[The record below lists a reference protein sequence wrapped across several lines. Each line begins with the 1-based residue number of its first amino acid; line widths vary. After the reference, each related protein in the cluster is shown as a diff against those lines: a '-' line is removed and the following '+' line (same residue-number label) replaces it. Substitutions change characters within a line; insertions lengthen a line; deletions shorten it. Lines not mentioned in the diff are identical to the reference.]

1 MKLYFDCTSGVS
13 SDMILNALTGL
24 GADTGA
30 AQRLRIEEEGH
41 SQHSHGGHAHHHSHR
56 SHREIRRLIEE
67 SELPQPVK
75 DIMCSIY
82 LVIARAEAKVHESD
96 VENVHFH
103 EVGRPQA
110 IRNIAGIAV
119 GLEDLGV
126 QEILCSELHDGKGFI
141 ECSHGRIPVP
151 VPAVVNIAQ
160 AHDLKLHLT
169 EVEGELVTPTGAA
182 IVAAVRTDEQLP
194 KHFHVKKIGIGAGKR
209 DYESPGILRAML
221 IEETGT
227 DKDWIFRLETNID
240 DCSGEA
246 MGYVMKRLMK
256 AGAKDVHYIPV
267 FMKKNR
273 PAYELVVLCE
283 ECDIPEMEQII
294 FEETTTIGIRRMEME
309 RTVLKREQMKMKTE
323 LGEASVK
330 MCTLPN
336 GKHRC
341 YPDYEDV
348 KKIAKRR
355 GISYDE
361 VYRQIRQS
369 AEESRG
375 NQK

>member
-1 MKLYFDCTSGVS
+1 M
-13 SDMILNALTGL
+13 
-24 GADTGA
+24 
-30 AQRLRIEEEGH
+30 
-41 SQHSHGGHAHHHSHR
+41 
-56 SHREIRRLIEE
+56 
-67 SELPQPVK
+67 
-75 DIMCSIY
+75 
-82 LVIARAEAKVHESD
+82 
-96 VENVHFH
+96 
-103 EVGRPQA
+103 
-110 IRNIAGIAV
+110 
-119 GLEDLGV
+119 
-126 QEILCSELHDGKGFI
+126 
-141 ECSHGRIPVP
+141 
-151 VPAVVNIAQ
+151 
-160 AHDLKLHLT
+160 
-169 EVEGELVTPTGAA
+169 
-182 IVAAVRTDEQLP
+182 
-194 KHFHVKKIGIGAGKR
+194 KKIGIGAGKR

-341 YPDYEDV
+341 YPEYEDV
-348 KKIAKRR
+348 KKIAKRQ